1 MRYIKTEH
9 LKEGMALGI
18 PFYGLAFEVLKDA
31 GEVLSA
37 QDLEVLDELGYAGVY
52 VDDALSKGIE
62 PDDIIPHD
70 MRINA
75 VRATRDFFAEA
86 ELRAK
91 KGGGAPAKDT
101 RDKQMD
107 IIMPIIDAL
116 LKNQNRIVDVIDLKS
131 FDYYKYYHAV
141 NVAVLSI
148 LIGIE
153 SGLGRVQLYELG
165 TASLLHDVG
174 NIFIPK
180 SILNKRGK
188 LTKEE
193 FEIIKSHSQIGFEYL
208 RENFDISIE
217 ACMGALQ
224 HHERYNGTG
233 YPGKLKRDGI
243 SLYGRIIAIAEVY
256 DALTSKRPFRS
267 QSSPSFSMNYMDE
280 NAGLLFDPDVFEVF
294 SGLVSLYPSGTCV
307 ELDDGTR
314 CITAGNSP
322 GDTATPRLRKLGDL
336 SITID
341 LQDGEEDE
349 RIIAGIIDI

>member
-1 MRYIKTEH
+1 MRYIKNEH
-9 LKEGMALGI
+9 LKEGMVLGI
-18 PFYGLAFEVLKDA
+18 PFYGLEFEVLKNA
-31 GEVLSA
+31 GEALCA
-37 QDLEVLDELGYAGVY
+37 KDLEILDELGYAGAY
-52 VDDALSKGIE
+52 VDDELSKGIE
-62 PDDIIPHD
+62 PRDIIPHD

-75 VRATRDFFAEA
+75 VRATCDFFVEA
-86 ELRAK
+86 GLRAK
-91 KGGGAPAKDT
+91 NGGAPAKDT
-101 RDKQMD
+101 REKQMS
-107 IIMPIIDAL
+107 IIMPVIDAL
-116 LKNQNRIVDVIDLKS
+116 MKNQNRIIDVIDLKS

-141 NVAVLSI
+141 NVAVVSL

-153 SGLGRVQLYELG
+153 SGLDRLQLYELG

-233 YPGKLKRDGI
+233 YPGKLKRDEI

-267 QSSPSFSMNYMDE
+267 QSSLSFSMNYMDE
-280 NAGLLFDPDVFEVF
+280 NSGLLFDPDVFEVF
-294 SGLVSLYPSGTCV
+294 SGLVSKYPSGTCV
-307 ELDDGTR
+307 VLDDGTR
-314 CITAGNSP
+314 CIAAGNSP
-322 GDTATPRLRKLGDL
+322 GDTAAPLLRKLEDADAAVDL
-336 SITID
+336 RGK
-341 LQDGEEDE
+341 DGE
-349 RIIAGIIDI
+349 RTITGIIDI